1 MCYEALVLLK
11 ELGHQV
17 CLEEDLNE
25 GSGNDRT
32 VMRLAARDV
41 LTDLGDDRYTVGRPH
56 PMIDFRTRCERIV
69 QEASRP
75 EVGVLLLDVILG
87 YGAHPDPAAELVAC
101 HRRGPTNSPF
111 VGAGVGVRSIV
122 VRLAGRPAGAST
134 TAAGFHR
141 GGRGRGAK
149 QCSCRSH
156 RLCHQPGQLNRPAIG
171 MIGDATEKRP
181 VGPKTGHCQRGTGG
195 LRRNI
200 V

>member
-25 GSGNDRT
+25 GSGNDSSDALG
-32 VMRLAARDV
+32 VDV

-87 YGAHPDPAAELVAC
+87 YGAHPDPAAELAPAMEEAQRTARSSGRELAC
-101 HRRGPTNSPF
+101 VVSMCGAPDDAQGISKQQQAF
-111 VGAGVGVRSIV
+111 VE
-122 VRLAGRPAGAST
+122 AGAIVAHSNALAVRIASAISRGD
-134 TAAGFHR
+134 TA
-141 GGRGRGAK
+141 
-149 QCSCRSH
+149 CLS
-156 RLCHQPGQLNRPAIG
+156 L
-171 MIGDATEKRP
+171 E
-181 VGPKTGHCQRGTGG
+181 
-195 LRRNI
+195 
-200 V
+200 